1 MINSIT
7 RDKQAGKWLLTK
19 LLLFSQVTSLTMV
32 EKKKK
37 AVNQETIKNP
47 VKYLHKDWY
56 LFLASTETNYV
67 LSIFYIHLI
76 NLS

>member
-1 MINSIT
+1 MATHKTVTI
-7 RDKQAGKWLLTK
+7 
-19 LLLFSQVTSLTMV
+19 FSSNQSYNGG
-32 EKKKK
+32 KKKK